1 MTNRLTPEQ
10 IDSFL
15 ARHRDPADA
24 RKFLQD
30 AGLIDENG
38 ELTEPYRPE
47 RITLLSQEN
56 FDALE
61 KRLSKAG
68 GYDAKVARVLTKPA
82 PWDNEDAMDE
92 LRIAS
97 ADVSNVKLNPDWVQ
111 KAGKKHI
118 SKKAQAIFD
127 AYCTEADRRDHSVS
141 DGEMLAAALR
151 ETINQTQNGQGMISA
166 AELHLIASKLDVAE
180 DDIDLYL
187 QQ

>member
-1 MTNRLTPEQ
+1 MTNRLTSEQ
-10 IDSFL
+10 IDAFL

-24 RKFLQD
+24 RKFLLE

-38 ELTEPYRPE
+38 ELAEPYRPE
-47 RITLLSQEN
+47 RITLLS
-56 FDALE
+56 
-61 KRLSKAG
+61 
-68 GYDAKVARVLTKPA
+68 
-82 PWDNEDAMDE
+82 NEDAMDE

-127 AYCTEADRRDHSVS
+127 AYCTEADRRDRSVS

-151 ETINQTQNGQGMISA
+151 ETINQTQNGQGMIYA
-166 AELHLIASKLDVAE
+166 AELHLIASQLDVAE